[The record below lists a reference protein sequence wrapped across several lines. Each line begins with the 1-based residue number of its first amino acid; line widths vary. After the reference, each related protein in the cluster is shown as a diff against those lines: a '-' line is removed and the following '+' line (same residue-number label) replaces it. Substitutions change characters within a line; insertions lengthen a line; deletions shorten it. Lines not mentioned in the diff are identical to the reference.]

1 MGDIH
6 VEDLLV
12 LSSVL
17 RLTLGRYTCR
27 GPACIVQC
35 FEANSWKIYNIH
47 VEDLLVLSS
56 VLRLTLG
63 RYTIYM
69 SEIFCRDLDL
79 LYPLQYDGPNYLILV
94 QISAANCHHNAAVY
108 YSFITFG

>member
-1 MGDIH
+1 MGDIHVEDLLVLSSVLRLTQLLGDIH

-35 FEANSWKIYNIH
+35 FEANSW
-47 VEDLLVLSS
+47 E
-56 VLRLTLG
+56 
-63 RYTIYM
+63 IYM
-69 SEIFCRDLDL
+69 
-79 LYPLQYDGPNYLILV
+79 
-94 QISAANCHHNAAVY
+94 
-108 YSFITFG
+108 